1 GINQMANSSLMN
13 NIFFNQTVSCVVSV
27 NGVQATSV
35 CINNIFSPA
44 AAADIAINMAKG
56 SMGSGFNSIMYSVTA
71 GAVLTNPIV
80 HDQITPNPPLPV
92 GTLEVDPQFVN
103 PADGD
108 FRLRSGSPALN
119 GGMVGLFGGRTT
131 IGAWSP
137 YAMPFPG
144 RRPRHAG
151 TPIYR

>member
-1 GINQMANSSLMN
+1 
-13 NIFFNQTVSCVVSV
+13 TVSCVVSLA
-27 NGVQATSV
+27 GVQATSV

-44 AAADIAINMAKG
+44 EAADIAINMTKG

-80 HDQITPNPPLPV
+80 HDQISPTPALPV

-108 FRLRSGSPALN
+108 FRLRASSPALN
-119 GGMVGLFGGRTT
+119 GGLRSVFDGYTT
-131 IGAWSP
+131 AGVNQPYSSP
-137 YAMPFPG
+137 N
-144 RRPRHAG
+144 AG
-151 TPIYR
+151 YRSRINFKGHNYSDR

>member
-1 GINQMANSSLMN
+1 
-13 NIFFNQTVSCVVSV
+13 
-27 NGVQATSV
+27 V

-44 AAADIAINMAKG
+44 SAADIAINMTNG

-80 HDQITPNPPLPV
+80 HDQISPNPALPV

-108 FRLRSGSPALN
+108 FRLRASSPALN
-119 GGMVGLFGGRTT
+119 GGLRSLFDGRTT
-131 IGAWSP
+131 IGAWGP
-137 YAMPFPG
+137 YALPVQE
-144 RRPRHAG
+144 RRARHAG